1 MSVGNQIALY
11 RKSLN
16 MTQEEFGRLVGVSNQ
31 AVSKWESD
39 VTLPDV
45 LLLPKI
51 VKELNITLDELYETN
66 DTSSKVVV
74 ADDFPEYVYNEI
86 FKFFYNQSGV
96 KFNCVNRNDDIQISF
111 WKNKINSG
119 CGLKCISDKNGAVI
133 INNNLAFV
141 DRNYKKDGSKEI
153 ISSNNLAKVLQILS
167 DQYVRKI
174 FTFQY
179 KESFANDKCGNN
191 IKFTVLEICNA
202 CEIEEEITEIALEKM
217 VSVNILERELTSVG
231 SAEYY
236 FKKSTALY
244 VIAIY
249 EFARILTS
257 ETVWLVNRDTSE
269 VSDYAFEKIKNKKLY
284 E

>member
-1 MSVGNQIALY
+1 MSIGNQIALY
-11 RKSLN
+11 RKSLK
-16 MTQEEFGRLVGVSNQ
+16 MTQEELGQLLGVSNQ

-51 VKELNITLDELYETN
+51 VKALNITFDELYEMN

-74 ADDFPEYVYNEI
+74 ADDFPEYAYDEI

-111 WKNKINSG
+111 WKNKINDG

-133 INNNLAFV
+133 LNNNLAFV
-141 DRNYKKDGSKEI
+141 DRNYKKDESKEI

-179 KESFANDKCGNN
+179 KESFANNKSVSN

-249 EFARILTS
+249 EFAKILMS
-257 ETVWLVNRDTSE
+257 ETVWLVDRDTSE
-269 VSDYAFEKIKNKKLY
+269 FSDYAFEKIKNKKLY